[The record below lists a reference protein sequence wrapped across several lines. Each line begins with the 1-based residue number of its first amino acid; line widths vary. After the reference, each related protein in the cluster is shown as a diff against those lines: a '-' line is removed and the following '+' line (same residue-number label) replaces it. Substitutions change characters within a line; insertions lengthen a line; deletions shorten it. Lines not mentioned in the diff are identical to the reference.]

1 VSSLLNVFKV
11 PELRKKI
18 LFTFFILALYRLG
31 THISVPGISLDQVRR
46 LKDAGSD
53 AGGIVNFLDLFSGGA
68 LTQFSV
74 FALGIMPYIT
84 ASIIMQLLTVVI
96 PKLEKWSKEGA
107 TGQKKITQWT
117 RYLGIALGVMQAAT
131 YSYIFHQGGR
141 GLFGSAGEGN
151 FDLFDGKY
159 TVPRVLL
166 VVLTLTGGVA
176 LVMWFGELI
185 TQRGIGNGM
194 SILIFA
200 NVVSRLPFE
209 LENIRKSQ
217 GWTTFII
224 IIAFILAMIVAI
236 VFIDN
241 GQRRIPVE
249 FAKRM
254 VGRRMMGGQNTY
266 IPLKVNQAGVVPL
279 IFASSVLN
287 FPVLLA
293 GVFPAGVRQWINDNL
308 VRSDNLWYIAFY
320 GTLIVFFAYFYTA
333 ISFDPHQQA
342 ESLQKQGGYIRPIR
356 PGRDTERFLQRLLN
370 RITLPGAIFIMI
382 IALVPSFLLYVFNI
396 SNFGF
401 AGTSILI
408 AVGVALETVKQI
420 DSQLML
426 RNYEGFLEGS
436 ATRRKPQQVAR

>member
-1 VSSLLNVFKV
+1 VSSILNVFKV
-11 PELRKKI
+11 PELRKKV
-18 LFTFFILALYRLG
+18 LFTLFVVALFRLG
-31 THISVPGISLDQVRR
+31 THITVPGIALDAVRQ
-46 LKDAGSD
+46 LESQGGEAN
-53 AGGIVNFLDLFSGGA
+53 GIVNFLNLFSGGA
-68 LTQFSV
+68 LTQMSV

-84 ASIIMQLLTVVI
+84 ATIIMQLLTVVI

-117 RYLGIALGVMQAAT
+117 RYLGIALGVMQGSTFA
-131 YSYIFHQGGR
+131 YMFHR
-141 GLFGSAGEGN
+141 GDLFGEGV
-151 FDLFDGKY
+151 DLFAGRF
-159 TVPRVLL
+159 TPGRVSL
-166 VVLTLTGGVA
+166 VVLSLTGGVA
-176 LVMWFGELI
+176 LTMWMGELI

-194 SILIFA
+194 SIMIFA
-200 NVVSRLPFE
+200 SVVSRLPFE

-217 GWTTFII
+217 GWTIFLVIL
-224 IIAFILAMIVAI
+224 AFILAMIVAI
-236 VFIDN
+236 VIVDN

-254 VGRRMMGGQNTY
+254 VGRRMMGGQSTY
-266 IPLKVNQAGVVPL
+266 IPLKVNNSGVIPI

-293 GVFPAGVRQWINDNL
+293 GALPRGWSDWINGNL
-308 VRSDNLWYIAFY
+308 VQSDNLWYITFY
-320 GTLIVFFAYFYTA
+320 GFLIVAFAYFYTQ
-333 ISFDPHQQA
+333 ISFDPRQQA

-356 PGRDTERFLQRLLN
+356 PGRDTERFLARLVN
-370 RITLPGAIFIMI
+370 RITLPGALFVML

-420 DSQLML
+420 DSQLMQ

-436 ATRRKPQQVAR
+436 ATRKRPQQLQR

>member
-18 LFTFFILALYRLG
+18 LFTVFILALYRLG
-31 THISVPGISLDQVRR
+31 AHIPVPGISIDQVRR
-46 LKDAGSD
+46 LKDTESS
-53 AGGIVNFLDLFSGGA
+53 GIVGFLNLFSGGA
-68 LTQFSV
+68 LTQFAV

-117 RYLGIALGVMQAAT
+117 RYLAIALGVMQAAT
-131 YSYIFHQGGR
+131 YSYIFHKGGR
-141 GLFGSAGEGN
+141 GLFGEQGEN
-151 FDLFDGKY
+151 LDLFAGRY
-159 TVPRVLL
+159 TFPRVAL
-166 VVLTLTGGVA
+166 VVMTLTGGVA
-176 LVMWFGELI
+176 LVMWMGELI

-194 SILIFA
+194 SIIIFA

-209 LENIRKSQ
+209 LGAIRQSR
-217 GWTTFII
+217 GWFIFACV
-224 IIAFILAMIVAI
+224 IAVVLAMIVGI
-236 VFIDN
+236 VIVEN

-254 VGRRMMGGQNTY
+254 VGRKMMGGQHTY
-266 IPLKVNQAGVVPL
+266 IPLKVNQAGIVPL

-293 GVFPAGVRQWINDNL
+293 GVFPVGIRSWINDNIA
-308 VRSDNLWYIAFY
+308 RSDNIWHIVFY
-320 GTLIVFFAYFYTA
+320 GLLIIAFAYFYTA
-333 ISFDPHQQA
+333 ISFDPRQQA
-342 ESLQKQGGYIRPIR
+342 EGLQKQGGYIRPIR
-356 PGRDTERFLQRLLN
+356 PGRDTEHYLQRLLN
-370 RITLPGAIFIMI
+370 RITLPGALFICL
-382 IALVPSFLLYVFNI
+382 IALVPSILLYAFKV

-420 DSQLML
+420 DAQLMQ

-436 ATRRKPQQVAR
+436 ATRRRPQSMAR

>member
-18 LFTFFILALYRLG
+18 MFTVFILALYRLG
-31 THISVPGISLDQVRR
+31 THIPTPGISLDQVRALR
-46 LKDAGSD
+46 DAGSTS
-53 AGGIVNFLDLFSGGA
+53 GGIVGFLNLFSGGA
-68 LTQFSV
+68 LTNFSV
-74 FALGIMPYIT
+74 FSLGIMPYIT

-117 RYLGIALGVMQAAT
+117 RYLAIALGVMQAAT
-131 YSYIFHQGGR
+131 YSYIFHNGGQGF
-141 GLFGSAGEGN
+141 FGSAGEN
-151 FDLFDGKY
+151 FDLFPPGGY
-159 TVPRVLL
+159 NVPRVLL
-166 VVLTLTGGVA
+166 VVLTLTAGVA
-176 LVMWFGELI
+176 LVMWFGELV

-224 IIAFILAMIVAI
+224 ILLFILAMIVAI

-287 FPVLLA
+287 FPVLLGNLLPSGA
-293 GVFPAGVRQWINDNL
+293 RQWINDNL
-308 VRSDNLWYIAFY
+308 VQSDNLWYITFY
-320 GTLIVFFAYFYTA
+320 GLLIVFFAYFYTA
-333 ISFDPHQQA
+333 ISFDPRQQA

-356 PGRDTERFLQRLLN
+356 PGRDTETYLQRLLN
-370 RITLPGAIFIMI
+370 RITLPGALFITA

-436 ATRRKPQQVAR
+436 ATRRRPQQMVR

>member
-1 VSSLLNVFKV
+1 MSSLLNVFKV
-11 PELRKKI
+11 AELRKKI
-18 LFTFFILALYRLG
+18 LFTVFILAVYRLG
-31 THISVPGISLDQVRR
+31 THIPTPGISLDQVRR
-46 LKDAGSD
+46 LREAGADSS
-53 AGGIVNFLDLFSGGA
+53 GIVGFLNLFSGGA
-68 LTQFSV
+68 LTNFSV
-74 FALGIMPYIT
+74 FSLGIMPYIT

-117 RYLGIALGVMQAAT
+117 RYVALALGVMQAAT
-131 YSYIFHQGGR
+131 YSFIFHNGGS
-141 GLFGSAGEGN
+141 GFFGAAGEN
-151 FDLFDGKY
+151 IDLFPPGGY
-159 TVPRVLL
+159 NVPRVLL
-166 VVLTLTGGVA
+166 VVLTLTAGVA
-176 LVMWFGELI
+176 LVMWLGELI

-200 NVVSRLPFE
+200 NVVSRLPFG

-224 IIAFILAMIVAI
+224 ILLFILAMIVAI

-287 FPVLLA
+287 FPVLL
-293 GVFPAGVRQWINDNL
+293 GNVLPAGARQWINDNL
-308 VRSDNLWYIAFY
+308 VRSDNLWYITFY
-320 GTLIVFFAYFYTA
+320 GLLIVFFAYFYTA

-356 PGRDTERFLQRLLN
+356 PGRDTERYLQRLLN
-370 RITLPGAIFIMI
+370 RITLPGALFITI
-382 IALVPSFLLYVFNI
+382 IALVPSFLLYVFNV

-436 ATRRKPQQVAR
+436 ATRRRPQSMVR

>member
-1 VSSLLNVFKV
+1 VSSILNVFKV

-18 LFTFFILALYRLG
+18 LFTLLILALYRLG
-31 THISVPGISLDQVRR
+31 THITVPGIALDAVRQ
-46 LKDAGSD
+46 LESQAETST
-53 AGGIVNFLDLFSGGA
+53 GIVNFLNLFSGGA
-68 LTQFSV
+68 LTQMSV
-74 FALGIMPYIT
+74 FALGIMPFIT

-117 RYLGIALGVMQAAT
+117 RYLAIALGLMQGSTFAYLFNRGDGSNGIGFGVDLYA
-131 YSYIFHQGGR
+131 GR
-141 GLFGSAGEGN
+141 F
-151 FDLFDGKY
+151 
-159 TVPRVLL
+159 TVGRVSL
-166 VVLTLTGGVA
+166 VILSLTAGVA
-176 LVMWFGELI
+176 LTMWMGELI

-217 GWTTFII
+217 GWTTFLI
-224 IIAFILAMIVAI
+224 ILAIILFMIVAI
-236 VFIDN
+236 VFVDN

-254 VGRRMMGGQNTY
+254 VGRKMTGGQSTY

-293 GVFPAGVRQWINDNL
+293 GALPDGARGWINNNL
-308 VRSDNLWYIAFY
+308 VKSDNLWYISFY
-320 GTLIVFFAYFYTA
+320 GLLIIAFAYFYTA
-333 ISFDPHQQA
+333 ISFDPRQQA

-356 PGRDTERFLQRLLN
+356 PGRDTERFLQRLVN
-370 RITLPGAIFIMI
+370 RITLPGAVFIMI
-382 IALVPSFLLYVFNI
+382 IALVPSFLLYAFNI

-420 DSQLML
+420 DSQLMS

-436 ATRRKPQQVAR
+436 ATRRKPQQLTR